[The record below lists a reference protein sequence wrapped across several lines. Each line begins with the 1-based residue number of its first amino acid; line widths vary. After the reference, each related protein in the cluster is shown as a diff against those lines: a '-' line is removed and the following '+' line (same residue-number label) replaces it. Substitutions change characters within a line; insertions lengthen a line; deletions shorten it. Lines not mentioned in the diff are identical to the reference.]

1 MEEFSV
7 QERHHPSRGVS
18 FCRAGDILRA
28 QHGDLLVSRHK
39 LRQAASP
46 WSGRGANPETKFLA
60 SPPRPFVLC
69 GLPVRR
75 PPSSDLVYERRNGFF
90 TLQITGHPDFG
101 LRIPRLF
108 RLTRHSVPLT
118 SKENTLVT
126 ITTRAVK
133 PSVGASSETS
143 WSLGNAGGPKA
154 TKSRSPPH
162 ASKTPRTPPST
173 ESGIVSARS

>member
-1 MEEFSV
+1 MVPPAFGKSRMPEESV
-7 QERHHPSRGVS
+7 
-18 FCRAGDILRA
+18 L
-28 QHGDLLVSRHK
+28 
-39 LRQAASP
+39 
-46 WSGRGANPETKFLA
+46 WSGRITLVRERRESGNQILGFAT
-60 SPPRPFVLC
+60 RPFVLC

-101 LRIPRLF
+101 LRIPGLF
-108 RLTRHSVPLT
+108 RLARHSVPLT

-173 ESGIVSARS
+173 GIVSARS